1 MTIGAGMDPVMA
13 MDDSVRRVTF
23 SVVIAGLVPVI
34 PIA

>member
-1 MTIGAGMDPVMA
+1 MA

-34 PIA
+34 PMV